1 MIQHT
6 LPPPVQPPPLLQV
19 EKLYHRDQLRAARY
33 AALADAEG
41 FSDICFALEAL
52 GMRLLGHKATLGQY
66 RHRIAKLAEDSVV
79 LHELPK
85 TFSQYFTQFSA
96 LYSAVNKARNDAMH
110 TGVYA
115 RNVTSSAVELCIGL
129 EESLM
134 KEEGATQMK
143 VKDLVVKSPVSIEPW
158 QPVAYARQLM
168 LTHSFSFL
176 PVFHREH
183 WELLSELALA
193 KYLKGPGVWRELLA
207 ATIEHAVN
215 SGLKLTSAK
224 VVGLDDEVASLLA
237 EADDSVVP
245 TLWLVEDERRALAGV
260 LSPFELM

>member
-1 MIQHT
+1 
-6 LPPPVQPPPLLQV
+6 
-19 EKLYHRDQLRAARY
+19 
-33 AALADAEG
+33 
-41 FSDICFALEAL
+41 
-52 GMRLLGHKATLGQY
+52 
-66 RHRIAKLAEDSVV
+66 
-79 LHELPK
+79 
-85 TFSQYFTQFSA
+85 
-96 LYSAVNKARNDAMH
+96 
-110 TGVYA
+110 
-115 RNVTSSAVELCIGL
+115 
-129 EESLM
+129 M

-143 VKDLVVKSPVSIEPW
+143 VKDLLVKSPVSIEPW

-176 PVFHREH
+176 PVLHRER

-260 LSPFELM
+260 MSPFELM